1 MQSKTFGN
9 YGRGTPLNKKRKD
22 IPTNNKEWISF
33 LQTEEQA
40 WVSQVNTLYKEIEKL
55 KEVVAS
61 KDFALRE
68 QKRKYEKA
76 IKNIKE
82 FYNAK
87 RI

>member
-1 MQSKTFGN
+1 M
-9 YGRGTPLNKKRKD
+9 NKKRKD

-33 LQTEEQA
+33 LRTEEQA
-40 WVSQVNTLYKEIEKL
+40 WVSQVNTLHKEIEKL
-55 KEVVAS
+55 KEIIAS
-61 KDFALRE
+61 KDFAIRE